1 MSDKSNIKKNKK
13 SKSNTSNIEVTEVEI
28 IDDKQ
33 KQTTRIASF
42 FKEFFNA
49 LIYWINP
56 TNWFKNNSS
65 TKVIVNKS
73 KTLEEASIK
82 DLNVSSNGFI
92 RFLKEFRI
100 PLISICVLGIMC
112 GILYP
117 TIVTITAQA
126 TMPYQANGSKIEI
139 TLDDGTKKVFGSE
152 LIGQTF
158 YSEKNKQING
168 TYLFGRPNF
177 SASINSDEFN
187 NSVDYQQKNINEIIK
202 EVNNKKPN
210 TYIDPIVIPQE
221 LLSPSASG
229 LDPHI
234 SISAAKWQIKMIVE
248 KRNELIL
255 SNAINPNTNKQYG
268 SLVENSSL
276 LSEQTVEKIIDK
288 FTTSKFVLYG
298 EDVVNILKVNLEL
311 DGYKVL

>member
-1 MSDKSNIKKNKK
+1 MSDKSNIKNKK

-28 IDDKQ
+28 IDDRQ
-33 KQTTRIASF
+33 KQTTRIVSF
-42 FKEFFNA
+42 FKECFNT

-56 TNWFKNNSS
+56 TNWFKKNSS
-65 TKVIVNKS
+65 KKFITNNP

-112 GILYP
+112 GVIYP

-139 TLDDGTKKVFGSE
+139 TLADGTKKVFGSE

-210 TYIDPIVIPQE
+210 TYISPIVIPQE

-255 SNAINPNTNKQYG
+255 SNAINPHTNKQYG

-276 LSEQTVEKIIDK
+276 LSEQTVEKLIDK